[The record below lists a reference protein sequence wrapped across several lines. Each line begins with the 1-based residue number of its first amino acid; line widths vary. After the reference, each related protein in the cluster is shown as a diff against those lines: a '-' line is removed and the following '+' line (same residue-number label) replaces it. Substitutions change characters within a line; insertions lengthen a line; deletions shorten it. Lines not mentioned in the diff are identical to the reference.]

1 MLIRFRFSSHCTI
14 AVQANYERLLHIGY
28 YGTHALLECRES
40 EVIGDFADLGG
51 LDIHAIKGLMARMH
65 RLGDKN
71 LPMLVQNCPGWD
83 DRAPLWFKALIR
95 QRDDGGY
102 MPLVWGWIQTKQELC
117 IVGESCCLAPV
128 DSLKFLWFGEEMSME
143 RAQELA
149 SDVNAGQT
157 VDEMVCRD
165 VALLYMVIFWEAR
178 ESVIA
183 HYFSRLTLIVLL
195 ITRLSV
201 T

>member
-14 AVQANYERLLHIGY
+14 AVKANYERLLGRLLHIGY
-28 YGTHALLECRES
+28 HGTHAPLDCRES

-71 LPMLVQNCPGWD
+71 
-83 DRAPLWFKALIR
+83 
-95 QRDDGGY
+95 
-102 MPLVWGWIQTKQELC
+102 
-117 IVGESCCLAPV
+117 S
-128 DSLKFLWFGEEMSME
+128 
-143 RAQELA
+143 
-149 SDVNAGQT
+149 GQT
-157 VDEMVCRD
+157 VDEMVSRD
-165 VALLYMVIFWEAR
+165 VALLSMVIFWKAR

-195 ITRLSV
+195 IARLSV
-201 T
+201 TWNGPPNTRPPFGTGLSSAVSRWGAVGRPALDLSGSGGGLCMCLGSLTTRAD